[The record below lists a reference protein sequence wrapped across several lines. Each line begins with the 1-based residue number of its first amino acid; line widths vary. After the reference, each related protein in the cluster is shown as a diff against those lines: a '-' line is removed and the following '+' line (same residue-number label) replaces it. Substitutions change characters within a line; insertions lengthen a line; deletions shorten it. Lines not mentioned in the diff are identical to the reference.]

1 MDIFDV
7 LWVGLGIAVIVGFVF
22 YVLAIY
28 WERLLKQHTQAIRT
42 LSERVEMLEEME
54 DPRFRRKVGDSAP
67 SPLEQVYIFSFRLAE
82 RFWPETVG
90 ASPEQLRYI
99 RENGNFLSSVKIQRW
114 RSHIA
119 VTLTEL
125 LPQSQSARWQTRVVD
140 IYPTKNSGSPTV
152 LWELH
157 LESTM
162 NSRWPELP
170 PMLEL
175 RYENESL
182 ALRARHCEPG
192 VRVEGNVLTPTAE
205 KLIFQVPLDPDA
217 LVEYRVSE
225 DAAEQSANAADAA
238 GGADSWLAFYRFQDE
253 RMGVDWQLCV
263 RDLDR
268 KAIWERWNVV
278 EPWQARRVS

>member
-22 YVLAIY
+22 YVLALY
-28 WERLLKQHTQAIRT
+28 WERLLKQHSQAIRT
-42 LSERVEMLEEME
+42 LSERVEILEEME

-67 SPLEQVYIFSFRLAE
+67 SPLERVYIFSFRLAE

-140 IYPTKNSGSPTV
+140 IYPTKNSASSTV

-157 LESTM
+157 LEPAL
-162 NSRWPELP
+162 NSHWSELP
-170 PMLEL
+170 PTLEL

-182 ALRARHCEPG
+182 VLRARHCEPG

-205 KLIFQVPLDPDA
+205 KMIFRVSLDPDA
-217 LVEYRVSE
+217 LGEYRVSE
-225 DAAEQSANAADAA
+225 DAGERPA
-238 GGADSWLAFYRFQDE
+238 GEDDGADSRLAFYRFQDE

-268 KAIWERWNVV
+268 KAVWERWNIV
-278 EPWQARRVS
+278 EPWQTRRVS